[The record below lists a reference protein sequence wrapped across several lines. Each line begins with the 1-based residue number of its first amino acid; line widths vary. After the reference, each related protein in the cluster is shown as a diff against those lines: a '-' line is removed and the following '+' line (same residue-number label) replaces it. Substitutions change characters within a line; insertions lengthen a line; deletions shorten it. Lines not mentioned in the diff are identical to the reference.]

1 MKGTYAQLKQ
11 NILTRSNPNNLIL
24 EKALRDDL
32 STVSYSDVLQ
42 YVRIAMKGMEP
53 SYTRDSKDAGEAV
66 QIHLKR
72 ILKDVSYRY
81 QGSVMTNTHIKA
93 HSDIDLLVISEKSYQ
108 FDRDN
113 VKRVLNEGA
122 QPWNLNSFQKI
133 RLVNEQAVGDYA
145 GDPLDDLRIIRK
157 ESENELS
164 GKYDKCDISLPKAI
178 CITKKGK
185 TTSSAKHTVWIYDT
199 DLMDKYRDLL
209 TLTEMS
215 MLN

>member
-1 MKGTYAQLKQ
+1 MKGTYAKLKQ

-72 ILKDVSYRY
+72 ILKDVSCRY

-93 HSDIDLLVISEKSYQ
+93 HSDIDLL
-108 FDRDN
+108 
-113 VKRVLNEGA
+113 
-122 QPWNLNSFQKI
+122 
-133 RLVNEQAVGDYA
+133 
-145 GDPLDDLRIIRK
+145 DDIRIIRK

-178 CITKKGK
+178 CITKKRK
-185 TTSSAKHTVWIYDT
+185 TTSSAKLTVWIYDT

-215 MLN
+215 MLNLKSQ